1 MTFKESVKTC
11 VLKTFVWKGRASR
24 SEYWWFWLFMGMVK
38 FPIHWLS
45 GVDFLGVTTG
55 YDTLRAV
62 AYFGHIPELEDLIL
76 PLDVI
81 FFFPCL
87 AVTVRRLHD
96 MGLSAWWALLAML
109 PVVYIVFALVP
120 GTPGENK
127 YGPDSRGGKNTCPE

>member
-1 MTFKESVKTC
+1 
-11 VLKTFVWKGRASR
+11 
-24 SEYWWFWLFMGMVK
+24 MGMVK